1 MSVWRSF
8 YSFHVRFFYFMSCF
22 IDRVS
27 LKCPTLWPP
36 KTGYH
41 NTPLSSASVPHS
53 YYENVGV
60 AEMET
65 PKLWGN
71 VLDLHNMLVGS
82 PFWRYLIFISF
93 KPLRSI
99 HIKYLYS
106 IIFNIRALI
115 CLIWCLYNDVIAF
128 CDLMHCFG
136 ALVYGER
143 FVHPF
148 VFPYIFDSKRL
159 LYNFLHFIKFR
170 QNKAHALI

>member
-1 MSVWRSF
+1 MSATRSF

-27 LKCPTLWPP
+27 LKCPTLCSP
-36 KTGYH
+36 KLGFH
-41 NTPLSSASVPHS
+41 NILLSSASVPDSH
-53 YYENVGV
+53 NGLVGV

-71 VLDLHNMLVGS
+71 VLDLHNMLVVFVVGS

-99 HIKYLYS
+99 YIKYLYS
-106 IIFNIRALI
+106 IIFNIRALL
-115 CLIWCLYNDVIAF
+115 CLIWHLYNNDVVAF

-136 ALVYGER
+136 ALVYL
-143 FVHPF
+143 F
-148 VFPYIFDSKRL
+148 SLKR
-159 LYNFLHFIKFR
+159 
-170 QNKAHALI
+170 